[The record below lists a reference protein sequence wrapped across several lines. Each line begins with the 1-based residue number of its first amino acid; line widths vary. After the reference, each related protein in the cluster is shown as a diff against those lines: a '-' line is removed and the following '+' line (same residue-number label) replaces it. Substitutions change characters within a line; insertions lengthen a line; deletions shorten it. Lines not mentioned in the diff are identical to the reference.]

1 MNTTELERLCARIRA
16 LLGSDERSNVM
27 ETWALTPRLVEQTIA
42 LISDHGELHRRY
54 MISEQHRRTLSEPE
68 PKESDYT
75 IFDGGISDMIRS
87 RGSMTLSDILT
98 GIRSET
104 SFGAVQ
110 WNAWR
115 VRQTAAFAENVMVR
129 RLQVMRTE
137 NRLAYQS
144 SNNYLR
150 SKGWY
155 VPGETCELKK
165 SEPKRHC
172 TRLVTQFNSFQKR

>member
-16 LLGSDERSNVM
+16 LLGSDDRTTVM
-27 ETWALTPRLVEQTIA
+27 EVWALTPRLVEETVA
-42 LISDHGELHRRY
+42 LIAEHGELHRRY
-54 MISEQHRRTLSEPE
+54 MISEQHRRVIAAVDPDD
-68 PKESDYT
+68 PDYT
-75 IFDGGISDMIRS
+75 IFDSGIVDMIRS

-98 GIRSET
+98 GIRSEN

-115 VRQTAAFAENVMVR
+115 VRQTATFAENVMVR

-137 NRLAYQS
+137 DRLAYQA
-144 SNNYLR
+144 SNNGQR

-155 VPGETCELKK
+155 VPGKSCELKK
-165 SEPKRHC
+165 LETKRLC
-172 TRLVTQFNSFQKR
+172 TRPVTQFNSFRKM